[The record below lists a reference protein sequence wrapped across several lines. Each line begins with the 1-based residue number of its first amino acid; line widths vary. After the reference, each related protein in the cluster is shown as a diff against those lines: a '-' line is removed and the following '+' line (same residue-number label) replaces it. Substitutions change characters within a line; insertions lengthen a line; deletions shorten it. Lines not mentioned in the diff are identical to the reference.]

1 MRAVPDPRRRLNDGV
16 LIQAS
21 VLARVLG
28 VRLLKLDTTVILAP
42 AEVQVPAA
50 RAAPANGRPA
60 KPASASTPTPVR
72 AAARRSGPAGR
83 ALADAVRS
91 VNEGAELLALS
102 RRNGS

>member
-1 MRAVPDPRRRLNDGV
+1 MRAVPDPRRRLNDGL

-21 VLARVLG
+21 VIARVLG

-50 RAAPANGRPA
+50 RAAPGNGRPA
-60 KPASASTPTPVR
+60 KPASTPTPVR
-72 AAARRSGPAGR
+72 AGARRSGPAGR

>member
-21 VLARVLG
+21 VLARVFG

-60 KPASASTPTPVR
+60 KPASTPTPVR
-72 AAARRSGPAGR
+72 AAARRSGPVGT

>member
-1 MRAVPDPRRRLNDGV
+1 MRAVPNPRRRLNDGV

-28 VRLLKLDTTVILAP
+28 VRLLTVDTTVILVP

-50 RAAPANGRPA
+50 RGAPVSVRPPKLA
-60 KPASASTPTPVR
+60 PTPTPVR
-72 AAARRSGPAGR
+72 AAARRSGTAGR
-83 ALADAVRS
+83 GLADAVRS

-102 RRNGS
+102 RRNGT